1 MGRVFW
7 TRFGRGGMLEEDNYP
22 SFWMAICFMTNKVKK
37 YTRWLWTA
45 TYRWNDTQQPTNVQ
59 YRWLGDFLGR
69 DATAEERVGGE
80 NSRRFGRQMRRQK
93 IEINKS
99 VHGLWE
105 PLVDDFTQQP
115 TKNTRERQR
124 GYHIG
129 RVTWRG
135 REESANSSILGRS
148 SWEDA
153 KKWIKIDEC
162 TN

>member
-1 MGRVFW
+1 M
-7 TRFGRGGMLEEDNYP
+7 
-22 SFWMAICFMTNKVKK
+22 
-37 YTRWLWTA
+37 TA

-69 DATAEERVGGE
+69 DATAEERVGGA
-80 NSRRFGRQMRRQK
+80 NSRRFGRQMRWQK

-99 VHGLWE
+99 VRGLWE

-129 RVTWRG
+129 RATWRG

-162 TN
+162 TNYFFFLANLHNLTKSFHDALNQSIAKRLQRGGG